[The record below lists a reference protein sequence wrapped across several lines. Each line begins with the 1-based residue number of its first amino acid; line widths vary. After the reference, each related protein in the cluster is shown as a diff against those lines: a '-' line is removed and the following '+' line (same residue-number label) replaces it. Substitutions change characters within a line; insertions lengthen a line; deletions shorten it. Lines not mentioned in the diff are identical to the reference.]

1 MAIRTTEEVKKI
13 VREYY
18 TLLLKAGLPLEKVIL
33 FGSFSR
39 GEQTEYSDIDIAVVL
54 KEYAIDKFNTR
65 LELMKYSRD
74 FVDVIEPHPFLST
87 DFDDSNPFVA
97 EILK

>member
-33 FGSFSR
+33 FGSF
-39 GEQTEYSDIDIAVVL
+39 
-54 KEYAIDKFNTR
+54 
-65 LELMKYSRD
+65 
-74 FVDVIEPHPFLST
+74 
-87 DFDDSNPFVA
+87 
-97 EILK
+97 